1 MNKIQSNL
9 LLFPPPDD
17 QPPRRPEPP
26 DAAVRAEALD
36 IQRSFIVQAP
46 AGSGKTTLLIQ
57 RLLKLLADDSVT
69 SPEQV
74 LAITFTRPATAE
86 LRDRVLRALA
96 EARSAHA
103 ETESAVLSSLAASDS
118 NSIEFD
124 PLTLSLAR
132 AVLSRDAALDWQLLS
147 HPHRLNIRTI
157 DSVCSEIA
165 RSLPVLSGSGG
176 GLTPTEDARPLYRE
190 AARRT
195 LLELGG
201 GNPAFDT
208 ALRDLLLHRDGN
220 LADCE
225 ALLAEMLSLRDQWGE
240 LVPIQQQELDDAWLD
255 QNLLPRLE
263 RALDLAISATL
274 AHLDALFPSNLLH
287 ELASLAGHLGHS
299 PSTNSYLSPIACCA
313 GLHDP
318 PEPRA
323 AHVARW
329 RAFAKLLLTAG
340 CTWRKAAGHKG
351 KNLGFDY
358 DRKHSHHAQLAAIL
372 DQLRDRDNLLAAFTE
387 VLDLPNAHY
396 PANQW
401 VVAKSL
407 FRVLAR
413 ALVQLQL
420 VCAERKQCDFT
431 EISLLARHALSED
444 SGANDLAAALGARL
458 QHLLVDEMQDTST
471 GQYDLL
477 EKLTANWDGYSQ
489 TVFLVGDPYQSIY
502 LFRQARVERFV
513 HALET
518 GRLGELP
525 LTPLALTANFRSQRT
540 LVDQFNDDFGLI
552 FPAPSV
558 RAEATQPT
566 TSAEGRVWHAN
577 PQPPPDAATAG
588 SPPRLGPTQTH
599 RDADSIARIAT
610 EWLAHP
616 LPSGRDKPWRIAVL
630 VRSRNHLLEVVPAL
644 RRNAVLFRAVDIETL
659 RDRQEVLDLTA
670 LTRALLHPAD
680 RVAALAVLRAPWC
693 GLPLADLHTL
703 TGADDFSLSKLPL
716 LRLIQ
721 SRANLLPTDSQR
733 RLACV
738 HTVLTAAIE
747 ARSRLT
753 TAQLVERAWRS
764 LGGDAPLTAA
774 ELTNAQRFFELLDTL
789 EAATGRVDPMQLED
803 RLSQLYSEPEAFP
816 PHAAFVE
823 LLTIHKAKGLEW
835 DLVLIPSLER
845 RPAFGFTR
853 LLTWSVLD
861 DLESDNSG
869 AAHILLAPIAARG
882 EDVDPLT
889 TWLKRRHREREYA
902 ENKRLFYV
910 ACTRARQELH
920 LFAAPALS
928 SQGIQPGWPDSLL
941 KAAWPAA
948 APHFAALQ
956 PVPRALLPDSLSS
969 NDEALEEAIALA
981 ANADSPSTNLH
992 ALSQTTNDLEGEL
1005 QVIDEN
1011 LVAPAFPLIERLP
1024 LSFDP
1029 ASRLSPARLTYG
1041 QHEAA
1046 IDRGQFS
1053 RPEGSFAARS
1063 FGNALH
1069 ACIELLTAKIAA
1081 GTSPASL
1088 LAELPTWS
1096 PRIHALLD
1104 TTVSRLARET
1114 RSALENMLRD
1124 PDGQWLLAPH
1134 PGAAAEFSLTASDTS
1149 TSPRQPPST
1158 QPAAAS
1164 LRSDPLRP
1172 VSLRLDR
1179 IFRAGPAP
1187 HTADSDHLW
1196 IVDYKSAAHSA
1207 ENINEFFVAQRAA
1220 YSQQLEAYAHILAPA
1235 QSLAPE
1241 NVRLALYFPA
1251 LATTTRLLWW
1261 PYSAPAEQQTP
1272 ASDLVPGL

>member
-1 MNKIQSNL
+1 MNKLPSNL
-9 LLFPPPDD
+9 LLFPPPDSD
-17 QPPRRPEPP
+17 VQPPRRPEPP
-26 DAAVRAEALD
+26 DAAVRAQALD

-69 SPEQV
+69 APERV
-74 LAITFTRPATAE
+74 LAITFTNAATAE

-96 EARSAHA
+96 EARSTHT
-103 ETESAVLSSLAASDS
+103 ETEDSVISSLAASESTSTD
-118 NSIEFD
+118 FD
-124 PLTLSLAR
+124 ALTLSLAA
-132 AVLSRDAALDWQLLS
+132 AVLARDAALDWQLLS

-157 DSVCSEIA
+157 DSVCGEIA

-176 GLTPTEDARPLYRE
+176 GLQPTEDARPLYRE

-201 GNPAFDT
+201 GDPAFDA

-225 ALLAEMLSLRDQWGE
+225 ALLAEMLALRDQWGE
-240 LVPIQQQELDDAWLD
+240 LVPIQQHELDDAWLD
-255 QNLLPRLE
+255 KNLLPRLE
-263 RALDLAISATL
+263 RALDLAISSTL
-274 AHLDALFPSNLLH
+274 ARLDALFPSDVLH

-299 PSTNSYLSPIACCA
+299 PSTNTYPSPIACCA

-318 PEPRA
+318 PEALA
-323 AHVARW
+323 AHLARW
-329 RAFAKLLLTAG
+329 RAFAKLLLTKD
-340 CTWRKAAGHKG
+340 CSWRKERGLVG
-351 KNLGFDY
+351 KHLGFEY
-358 DRKHSHHAQLAAIL
+358 DRKDPHHAQLAALL
-372 DQLRDRDNLLAAFTE
+372 DQLRDRDDLLEALTE
-387 VLDLPNAHY
+387 TLTLPNAHY

-401 VVAKSL
+401 AVAKSL
-407 FRVLAR
+407 FRVLSR
-413 ALVQLQL
+413 ALVELQL
-420 VCAERKQCDFT
+420 VFAARDECDFT
-431 EISLLARHALSED
+431 ELSLLARSALRSS

-471 GQYDLL
+471 GQYELL
-477 EKLTANWDGYSQ
+477 ELLTAAWDGHSQ

-525 LTPLALTANFRSQRT
+525 LTPLALTANFRSQRP
-540 LVDQFNDDFGLI
+540 LVHQFNEDFGLI
-552 FPAPSV
+552 FPASSV
-558 RAEATQPT
+558 RAEATQPA

-577 PQPPPDAATAG
+577 LQPPFDTAAAS
-588 SPPRLGPTQTH
+588 SPPRFGPTQAH
-599 RDADSIARIAT
+599 RDAESIARIAAQ
-610 EWLAHP
+610 WIARP

-630 VRSRNHLLEVVPAL
+630 VRSRNHLAEVVPAL
-644 RRNAVLFRAVDIETL
+644 RRNAVPFRAVDIETL

-680 RVAALAVLRAPWC
+680 RVAVLAVLRAPWC
-693 GLPLADLHTL
+693 GLPLTDLHTL

-721 SRANLLPTDSQR
+721 SRAHLLPADSHQ
-733 RLACV
+733 RLARV
-738 HTVLTAAIE
+738 HTVLTAALDS
-747 ARSRLT
+747 RSRLT
-753 TAQLVERAWRS
+753 TSQLVERAWRS

-789 EAATGRVDPMQLED
+789 EATAGRVDPMPLED
-803 RLSQLYSEPEAFP
+803 RLSQLYAEPEAFP
-816 PHAAFVE
+816 AHAGFVE

-845 RPAFGFTR
+845 RPAFGFAR

-861 DLESDNSG
+861 DLESDDSKDS
-869 AAHILLAPIAARG
+869 AAAPILLAPIAARG

-920 LFAAPALS
+920 LFAAPAFS

-941 KAAWPAA
+941 KAAWPATA
-948 APHFAALQ
+948 LHFAATQ
-956 PVPRALLPDSLSS
+956 STPQAVSISS
-969 NDEALEEAIALA
+969 NEAPEEAIELA
-981 ANADSPSTNLH
+981 ASAGNVSLGPQDSLIINNHLH
-992 ALSQTTNDLEGEL
+992 KEL
-1005 QVIDEN
+1005 QVTDEN

-1029 ASRLSPARLTYG
+1029 ASRLSPGGLSYG
-1041 QHEAA
+1041 QPEAA
-1046 IDRGQFS
+1046 IDRSQFS

-1069 ACIELLTAKIAA
+1069 ACIELLTNRIAA
-1081 GTSPASL
+1081 GSSPTSL

-1096 PRIHALLD
+1096 PRIHALLRAD
-1104 TTVSRLARET
+1104 GLPDATVSRLVRET
-1114 RSALENMLRD
+1114 RAALENMLRD
-1124 PDGQWLLAPH
+1124 PEGQWLLAAH
-1134 PGAAAEFSLTASDTS
+1134 SGAAAEFSLTANE
-1149 TSPRQPPST
+1149 SPTPQSAA
-1158 QPAAAS
+1158 QPAAVS
-1164 LRSDPLRP
+1164 LRP

-1187 HTADSDHLW
+1187 HTPGSDHLW

-1207 ENINEFFVAQRAA
+1207 ADIDEFFAAQRAA

-1235 QSLAPE
+1235 QSIAPE

-1251 LATTTRLLWW
+1251 LTTGSRLLWW
-1261 PYSAPAEQQTP
+1261 AHSLSAEESTP
-1272 ASDLVPGL
+1272 VSAFLEPRT